1 MAAVSSLDRHS
12 LGHPKDAVRH
22 RALKVSLDIIP
33 AWLEKL
39 TSSDVWRSDLAAWWG
54 AIIGTVALGW
64 NILRNFRP
72 KGRVKVEGIYQV
84 ADKSPLLRPVF
95 AVRVTNIGSR
105 PILFQG
111 IAIQLKKG
119 SKPSH
124 HFFPCESPM
133 MLARGMF
140 FLQVIDRTG
149 WLPTG
154 AEKLYAWDS
163 GGEHWYLARKDF
175 RRLIDQHRRFIA
187 DESERV
193 AAV

>member
-1 MAAVSSLDRHS
+1 
-12 LGHPKDAVRH
+12 
-22 RALKVSLDIIP
+22 
-33 AWLEKL
+33 
-39 TSSDVWRSDLAAWWG
+39 
-54 AIIGTVALGW
+54 
-64 NILRNFRP
+64 
-72 KGRVKVEGIYQV
+72 
-84 ADKSPLLRPVF
+84 
-95 AVRVTNIGSR
+95 
-105 PILFQG
+105 
-111 IAIQLKKG
+111 
-119 SKPSH
+119 
-124 HFFPCESPM
+124 M